1 MRLYRSATYRRSTE
15 RTLGGESLNYG
26 IVCAKTM
33 FFVTTVEA
41 GIEGAFEVPVV
52 RNHNVFI
59 ATVIT
64 YREAA
69 SVISVQF
76 SDVSLP
82 KMNIFV

>member
-1 MRLYRSATYRRSTE
+1 MRPYSSATDRGLTE
-15 RTLGGESLNYG
+15 RTLGGESIHYG

-76 SDVSLP
+76 SSVSFP
-82 KMNIFV
+82 KVKIFV